1 MSIKGHTAKFA
12 AALLVTTAFTAPA
25 FAQIETVVVTAE
37 RKAEDIQT
45 VPLAVT
51 ALTGAD
57 LKAKQVNSFRDL
69 QFHVPSV
76 TYTKSNFGGAQ
87 FQIRGI
93 TTQFG
98 LGAAIAQNINDVYQE
113 APSLVNGQYFDVDRV
128 EVARG
133 PQSTSYGRAAT
144 GGAVNVITSKPN
156 LEEFQ
161 ARASFDYGT
170 YNTLKPEFMVNVPLI
185 DNELAVRV
193 AGLGVFHDGYEK
205 NEYSGPQIF
214 PGGPVDKRI
223 NGQGTAS
230 GRVSVRWQPSDDT
243 TVDLVGEVGYEND
256 NRVRGDKQLCHR
268 DPSGVI
274 GCLPDALGFEPINN
288 LSTLGTTLGSKQG
301 IAALLNLSFGVPFA
315 TAQALGNSLGL
326 VQLAGNGGPG
336 DPAGPVV
343 GRAFLGTALFPN
355 PYSSAAPLP
364 SPPFPPGTFTMN
376 PQVVNGIGSGAG
388 GVVSH
393 DLLTSDTPFNPK
405 FKGSNQTFQL
415 NWSQKINNWLKATVD
430 AGYSSG
436 YQFTQQNYTDS
447 TPENISSLI
456 GPAVAGFKVL
466 FGDNTPVPHAGA
478 IGGANQTGAY
488 DPYFSVPGA
497 LPISNTFYNGKFGSY
512 AGSIDQ
518 AHGILTRTPY
528 LASYDED
535 SGSSREWTGE
545 VRFQTAFDGPLNF
558 SAGAFFMSFD
568 GRSQYWV
575 ASNGLD
581 WESMV
586 IGAFAGSAS
595 GNLPLMQANTT
606 FDSESRRDA
615 TQSRSAFLEATYDI
629 TDDLKVIAGAR
640 YNDDRTSALTSPI
653 QGAPL
658 STAPGAPIATV
669 GGGLLLTNGF
679 ALIGTPSC
687 TANGGLAAPG
697 CIGFPGV
704 FRLPTDVNGKQNNVT
719 DKWTGRATIQWSPH
733 TSWSDQTQFYAT
745 ASRGE
750 LAGGVNKNNAAGSL
764 VVPLI
769 YQPATVDAIEV
780 GTKNTLL
787 DGSLQANLD
796 VWYYNYENYQV
807 GIISNRQALTL
818 NIPAHLYGLESELV
832 WQPEDDLAFN
842 FTLSLT
848 QSQAGNAFL
857 VDQRNPTA
865 GQPNSILVKDMT
877 NGSLCVVQPTTAATM
892 GHTPGDSSLAPAN
905 TIGAHVDN
913 FYLPN
918 GGNAAIDAP
927 FGVPLVNYGVC
938 NPALEPLLEAAG
950 FQYAVDQNGV
960 TGAPIAGAHNGNG
973 VATNVHG
980 NRLPQIPN
988 GQVGIG
994 GQYTFHINDYTLVP
1008 RLDYYWQSSMQARVN
1023 NDPGSDYIAAWDTL
1037 NGQVQLNAP
1046 DSAWYARVFATNIF
1060 DKRNPTGEYLTD
1072 PTSALYT
1079 NVFAEDPRVVGI
1091 SIGANW

>member
-1 MSIKGHTAKFA
+1 MSTAI
-12 AALLVTTAFTAPA
+12 TAPA

-45 VPLAVT
+45 VPIAVT
-51 ALTGAD
+51 ALTSAD
-57 LKAKQVNSFRDL
+57 LKSKQVNSFRDL

-76 TYTKSNFGGAQ
+76 TFTKSNFGGAQ

-113 APSLVNGQYFDVDRV
+113 APALVNGQYFDVDRV

-144 GGAVNVITSKPN
+144 GGAVNIITSKPN
-156 LEEFQ
+156 LTEFQ

-170 YNTLKPEFMVNVPLI
+170 YNTMKPEFMVNVPLI
-185 DNELAVRV
+185 DNELGVRI

-205 NEYSGPQIF
+205 NNYTGPQIY

-230 GRVSVRWQPSDDT
+230 GRVSIRWEPSDDT
-243 TVDLVGEVGYEND
+243 TIDLVGEVGYEND

-274 GCLPDALGFEPINN
+274 GCLPDRLGFEPINV
-288 LSTLGTTLGSKQG
+288 LSTLGATLGSKQG
-301 IAALLNLSFGVPFA
+301 ITALLNGTFGVPFA
-315 TAQALGNSLGL
+315 TAQALGNTLGL
-326 VQLAGNGGPG
+326 FQLAGNGGPG

-388 GVVSH
+388 GTVTP
-393 DLLTSDTPFNPK
+393 DILTSNTAFNPK
-405 FKGSNQTFQL
+405 FKGSGNDFQL
-415 NWSQKINNWLKATVD
+415 NWSQTITNWLKATVD

-436 YQFTQQNYTDS
+436 YQFSQQNYNDA

-456 GPAVAGFKVL
+456 GPAVTGFKVL
-466 FGDNTPVPHAGA
+466 FGDNVPVPHAGA
-478 IGGANQTGAY
+478 VSGTNQTGAY

-518 AHGILTRTPY
+518 AHGILTRSPY
-528 LASYDED
+528 FSAYDED
-535 SGSSREWTGE
+535 SFSSREWTGE
-545 VRFQTAFDGPLNF
+545 LRLQTAFEGPLNF
-558 SAGAFFMSFD
+558 TAGVFFMSFD
-568 GRSQYWV
+568 SRNQYWV

-586 IGAFAGSAS
+586 VGAFAGGSA
-595 GNLPLMQANTT
+595 GNLPLMLAST
-606 FDSESRRDA
+606 DYDGEYRRGA
-615 TQSRSAFLEATYDI
+615 VQSRSAFLEATYDF
-629 TDDLKVIAGAR
+629 TDELKVIAGAR
-640 YNDDRTSALTSPI
+640 YNDDRSSAIVTTP
-653 QGAPL
+653 A
-658 STAPGAPIATV
+658 V
-669 GGGLLLTNGF
+669 GGLLLANGPAQISPLLPAF
-679 ALIGTPSC
+679 VPVGTPSC
-687 TANGGLAAPG
+687 PNSGLALGA
-697 CIGFPGV
+697 CVGFPGT
-704 FRLPTDVNGKQNNVT
+704 FRLPTSITGKQNNTT

-733 TSWSDQTQFYAT
+733 TSWTDQTQVYLNL
-745 ASRGE
+745 SRGE
-750 LAGGVNKNNAAGSL
+750 LAGGVNKAQGTAAL
-764 VVPLI
+764 VVPTT
-769 YQPATVDAIEV
+769 YQPATVDAIEL

-787 DGSLQANLD
+787 DGTLQANLD

-807 GIISNRQALTL
+807 GIISNRAALTF
-818 NIPAHLYGLESELV
+818 NIPAHLYGMEGELV
-832 WQPEDDLAFN
+832 WQPEEDLAFN
-842 FTLSLT
+842 LSLSLT
-848 QSQAGNAFL
+848 RSAAGNAF
-857 VDQRNPTA
+857 VTDQRNPTNNT
-865 GQPNSILVKDMT
+865 PNSILVKDMT
-877 NGSLCVVQPTTAATM
+877 NGSLCVVVPTSPATM
-892 GHTPGDSSLAPAN
+892 GHTPGDSSLLPAN

-927 FGVPLVNYGVC
+927 FGVPLVNYGIC
-938 NPALEPLLEAAG
+938 SAAIQPALQAAG
-950 FQYAVDQNGV
+950 YSLAPAINGAGQPVFDPV
-960 TGAPIAGAHNGNG
+960 THAQIFDGTGIPR
-973 VATNVHG
+973 NVKG
-980 NRLPQIPN
+980 NRLPDVPN

-994 GQYTFHINDYTLVP
+994 GQYTFHLDDYTLVP
-1008 RLDYYWQSSMQARVN
+1008 RLDYYWQSSMQSRVM
-1023 NDPGSDYIAAWDTL
+1023 NDPNSDYINAWDTM
-1037 NGQVQLNAP
+1037 NAQIQLNAP

-1060 DKRNPTGEYLTD
+1060 DKHNPTGVYLTD
-1072 PTSALYT
+1072 PTSALFT
-1079 NVFAEDPRVVGI
+1079 NVFAEDPRVVGV
-1091 SIGANW
+1091 SVGASW